1 MLCAKLTTLS
11 LKKKT
16 KKIVSWLA
24 LKLSLEKMKCE
35 EPEIRGSE
43 GDNRTVKTTFC
54 TYNSFK

>member
-11 LKKKT
+11 SKKKR

-43 GDNRTVKTTFC
+43 VDNKTVNTTFC